1 MKKFFKKIFNR
12 NFLIILLLAV
22 QALFMLACF
31 FKLYEYTN
39 LIYGAQTILS
49 LLMVCFVIN
58 KKETNPAY
66 KLSWTILIMLIPIV
80 GALIYILLHA
90 ELGTLFFKG
99 KKIRS

>member
-39 LIYGAQTILS
+39 LIYGAQTIHK
-49 LLMVCFVIN
+49 N
-58 KKETNPAY
+58 DK
-66 KLSWTILIMLIPIV
+66 TIDPSGQKHSI
-80 GALIYILLHA
+80 
-90 ELGTLFFKG
+90 
-99 KKIRS
+99 